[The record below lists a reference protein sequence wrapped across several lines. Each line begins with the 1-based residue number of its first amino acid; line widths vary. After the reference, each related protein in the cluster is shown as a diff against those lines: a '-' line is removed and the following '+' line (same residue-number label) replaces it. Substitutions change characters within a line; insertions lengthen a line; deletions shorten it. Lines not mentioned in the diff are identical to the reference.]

1 MDPIQESIS
10 PSEEFYMAELLR
22 SGCDTET
29 NTNLVY
35 DPRFTPSG
43 LYTNVYTVQ
52 SDNSVLDLLQASA
65 DFSEQV
71 DVDTKKS
78 DTISSWN
85 RSTIGWSLTCESE
98 GHSRQFAYDTVGG
111 SLGSSDKIAQL
122 KKTGVTFSILF
133 AIAVAASIGICVYF
147 RKDTDA
153 IIIG

>member
-10 PSEEFYMAELLR
+10 PSEEFYEAEILR
-22 SGCDTET
+22 SGCEAET
-29 NTNLVY
+29 NSNLVY

-52 SDNSVLDLLQASA
+52 SDNSVLDLLQASP

-71 DVDTKKS
+71 DVNTKKS

-85 RSTIGWSLTCESE
+85 RPTIGWSLTCESE

-111 SLGSSDKIAQL
+111 SLGSSDKI
-122 KKTGVTFSILF
+122 T
-133 AIAVAASIGICVYF
+133 
-147 RKDTDA
+147 
-153 IIIG
+153 